1 MLEKLEIPEWL
12 SPPRRGALQCTYVG
26 DDESSI
32 EFPVQFKVN
41 GHTYTSFVPTEAI
54 DVEAKTIFVYVI
66 GSLRDGFYL
75 VDLPSDTLTSGT
87 RLKVHKGDPGLIYD
101 PV

>member
-1 MLEKLEIPEWL
+1 MLGNIEIPEWL
-12 SPPRRGALQCTYVG
+12 SPPQQGALQCTYV
-26 DDESSI
+26 DEDVSSM
-32 EFPVQFKVN
+32 ECTVQFKVN
-41 GHTYTSFVPTEAI
+41 GHIYTSFVPSEVI
-54 DVEAKTIFVYVI
+54 DVKAKRISVYVI
-66 GSLRDGFYL
+66 GSLQDGSYL